1 MLTINRGYNIM
12 KYIILDFDGTI
23 GDSQALIVRTF
34 QDSMRK
40 MGKEVKSTEEC
51 ANTIGMRLSEA
62 FALLYNT
69 SIEEGERCTE
79 VYRKIFLKNWE
90 TLGMKPFPHAVETI
104 KELHQR
110 GFVLAVASS
119 RGRDSLIDLIRQMD
133 FEDCISSVVAQEDVN
148 RVKPEPDMVFKAL
161 MEIAGQ
167 EMGKDDCHK
176 LPEDLKPMLS
186 ETLVVGDMTF
196 DVDMAHNAG
205 AKACAV
211 TYGNGTRELLASA
224 EWIIDD
230 FAELLPLLSEKSNG
244 TTE

>member
-1 MLTINRGYNIM
+1 M

-34 QDSMRK
+34 QDSMRE
-40 MGKEVKSTEEC
+40 MGREVKSAEEC

-69 SIEEGERCTE
+69 SIEEGERCAE
-79 VYRKIFLKNWE
+79 VYHKIFLENWE
-90 TLGMKPFPHAVETI
+90 TLGMKPFPHTVETI
-104 KELHQR
+104 KELHRQ

-119 RGRDSLIDLIRQMD
+119 RGRDSLLDLIHQMG
-133 FEDCISSVVAQEDVN
+133 FEDCISTVVAQEDVT

-161 MEIAGQ
+161 MEIAGR
-167 EMGKDDCHK
+167 EVGKDDCHE
-176 LPEDLKPMLS
+176 LPDDLKAMLPD
-186 ETLVVGDMTF
+186 TLVVGDMTF

-205 AKACAV
+205 VKACAV
-211 TYGNGTRELLASA
+211 TYGNGTREQLASA

-230 FAELLPLLSEKSNG
+230 FAELLEMVK
-244 TTE
+244 